1 MIKKIYKKYE
11 IIFNVVLFSIF
22 PIAAFYLMEF
32 YEHNPFEEVRFM
44 AGFFNIILFEL
55 IAWILYFVTGR
66 AKWALR
72 AVFIVAMVFGLINHY
87 VMLFRST
94 PFVPWDIF
102 SIGTATSVASNYDFA
117 PTAGVVVV
125 TVIFIALIMLMHFV
139 DFRIKWKFRFRLIP
153 TVLGLLALCLFV
165 NALQDEDFQTD
176 NYLYPFLFTPAYMTK
191 VNGMAVTFAMD
202 LKFVA
207 VDKPDGYSRRK
218 AKELLDSYSGTDD
231 NSDAAAASDNS
242 ATIDEESDKDNAT
255 NNVANNT
262 AFTDKSDYPNIIVV
276 MDEAFSDLSVLGDFD
291 TNTDYM
297 PFVHSLEKGNE
308 NTITGYLNTSVCG
321 GNTADTEFE
330 FLTGNTMAF
339 LPVGSIPYQQYI
351 NSKTPSLAS
360 YLKSIGYATYAQ
372 HPYYGSGWNR
382 DTVYPLLGFDNL
394 SFMQDYFNQKFV
406 RKYISD
412 ETSFDRIIETYENK
426 PDGQPAFIFNVTM
439 QNHGGYTD
447 TYYGFDNT
455 VTADKLNNSALDQY
469 LSLIKLTDEDL
480 KSLIEYFSNVDEKTI
495 VVFFGDHQPNDTVA
509 SSVLAANGMDYNNLS
524 NEELKLRYQVPY
536 VIWANYDIDE
546 AAGKDTSVN
555 YLAANVL
562 KAAGVPTNDYQSFLL
577 KLQEEYPIIS
587 AVRTDK
593 TLDKTAD
600 KTLDKASNKSDK
612 ATGSKNKQADSDML
626 NDYKLLQY
634 YRLFDWEDK

>member
-11 IIFNVVLFSIF
+11 IIFNVIFFSIF
-22 PIAAFYLMEF
+22 PIVAFYLMEF

-153 TVLGLLALCLFV
+153 TVLGILALCLFV

-207 VDKPDGYSRRK
+207 VDKPDGYSRQK
-218 AKELLDSYSGTDD
+218 AKELLDSYTGTDD
-231 NSDAAAASDNS
+231 N
-242 ATIDEESDKDNAT
+242 
-255 NNVANNT
+255 T
-262 AFTDKSDYPNIIVV
+262 AITDKSDYPNIIVV
-276 MDEAFSDLSVLGDFD
+276 MDEAFSDLSVLGGFD

-351 NSKTPSLAS
+351 KSKTPSLAS

-372 HPYYGSGWNR
+372 HPYYSSGWNR

-394 SFMQDYFNQKFV
+394 SFMQDYSNQRFV
-406 RKYISD
+406 REYISD
-412 ETSFDRIIETYENK
+412 ETSFDKIIETYENK

-439 QNHGGYTD
+439 QNHGGYTN

-480 KSLIEYFSNVDEKTI
+480 KNLIEYFSNVDEKTI

-593 TLDKTAD
+593 TAD

-612 ATGSKNKQADSDML
+612 ATGSKKKQADSDML